1 MTHQFELRER
11 QSQPTLVIRTRSAVQ
26 DMPQVLGQAW
36 GAIMHYAG
44 QKGLQPSGPPFVA
57 YHIMDMQDL
66 DLEIGFPFAKKLD
79 GAGEVLAG
87 EIPGGKAAGC
97 LHVGPYDQLRAAYK
111 ALGKWMEANGYTP
124 AGVAYE
130 SYLNDPQTTPP
141 EALQTDIF
149 FPLL

>member
-57 YHIMDMQDL
+57 YHNMDMQDL

>member
-1 MTHQFELRER
+1 ELRER

-57 YHIMDMQDL
+57 YHNMDMQDL

>member
-57 YHIMDMQDL
+57 YHNMDMQDL

-130 SYLNDPQTTPP
+130 SYLTDPQTTPP

>member
-57 YHIMDMQDL
+57 YHNMDMQDL

-79 GAGEVLAG
+79 EAVIDATMH
-87 EIPGGKAAGC
+87 AR
-97 LHVGPYDQLRAAYK
+97 LR
-111 ALGKWMEANGYTP
+111 
-124 AGVAYE
+124 
-130 SYLNDPQTTPP
+130 
-141 EALQTDIF
+141 
-149 FPLL
+149 